1 MTINKLNG
9 TECGTEIAK
18 KINTIIDEKA
28 SVSLDNLDT
37 DGQAILD
44 GKVNSS
50 DLFDANEHIKI
61 NKLQSYSLPSNS
73 YVNLTLSASGS
84 NYTAPA
90 DGYYCLYKVSSG
102 SGQFIQMVNRH
113 YDTNIS
119 ATCITVYSSANT
131 QYVGCTIPCAKGNN
145 VFIAYSL
152 GGTTEYFRFC
162 YAKGSA
168 PQS

>member
-50 DLFDANEHIKI
+50 DLFDENEHIKI
-61 NKLQSYSLPSNS
+61 NKLQSYSLPGINGT
-73 YVNLTLSASGS
+73 NLTVA
-84 NYTAPA
+84 
-90 DGYYCLYKVSSG
+90 SSG
-102 SGQFIQMVNRH
+102 PLYTVPANGWIFVRGQSTAINQFIG
-113 YDTNIS
+113 IE
-119 ATCITVYSSANT
+119 ITDNSIWRNEERQVPYSGG
-131 QYVGCTIPCAKGNN
+131 YCTIITPVRKGETFKLWYNCSIQN
-145 VFIAYSL
+145 FTFI
-152 GGTTEYFRFC
+152 
-162 YAKGSA
+162 YAVGSQPA
-168 PQS
+168 

>member
-18 KINTIIDEKA
+18 KINDIIDEKA

-50 DLFDANEHIKI
+50 DLFDENEHIKI
-61 NKLQSYSLPSNS
+61 NKLQTYSLPSRHKIS
-73 YVNLTLSASGS
+73 LTIGASHVA
-84 NYTAPA
+84 YTAPA
-90 DGYYCLYKVSSG
+90 DGWFVYRADVTEPNSYVLLGSSEDMAVSSNYG
-102 SGQFIQMVNRH
+102 LSGNGVFGGFIPVKKGDLVYMD
-113 YDTNIS
+113 YLNIR
-119 ATCITVYSSANT
+119 TWYFFL
-131 QYVGCTIPCAKGNN
+131 
-145 VFIAYSL
+145 FI
-152 GGTTEYFRFC
+152 
-162 YAKGSA
+162 YAQGAA

>member
-18 KINTIIDEKA
+18 KINDIIDEKA

-50 DLFDANEHIKI
+50 DLFDENEHIKI
-61 NKLQSYSLPSNS
+61 NKLQSYSLPSNQ
-73 YVNLTLSASGS
+73 YIDLTLGASGS
-84 NYTAPA
+84 KYTAPA
-90 DGYYCLYKVSSG
+90 DGWYCISKKTNSAN
-102 SGQFIQMVNRH
+102 QMVNLIS
-113 YDTNIS
+113 DTSSSIRIEIRSPNSDSNIYLYLPIRKGDKVVCNYS
-119 ATCITVYSSANT
+119 AGGAT
-131 QYVGCTIPCAKGNN
+131 Q
-145 VFIAYSL
+145 F
-152 GGTTEYFRFC
+152 FRFI
-162 YAKGSA
+162 YAQGSA

>member
-61 NKLQSYSLPSNS
+61 NKLQSYSMPSGS
-73 YVNLTLSASGS
+73 YTDLTPGASGT

-90 DGYYCLYKVSSG
+90 DGW
-102 SGQFIQMVNRH
+102 
-113 YDTNIS
+113 
-119 ATCITVYSSANT
+119 
-131 QYVGCTIPCAKGNN
+131 
-145 VFIAYSL
+145 FIAQIINPNQWSNFSLTNTITSL
-152 GGTTEYFRFC
+152 GYILAFTTNHGAADYYTLSIPVKKGDIIKASYTGTLNRLRFV
-162 YAKGSA
+162 YAVGSQPA
-168 PQS
+168 